1 MFRDFFRFGASD
13 QMVQVIGFISYM
25 VDNVYL
31 VICFFNPITVHFFF
45 YKIGFTIFFVFLSN
59 KLSQSHDLT
68 NRLDKLTQVG

>member
-31 VICFFNPITVHFFF
+31 LICFFNPITVHFFF
-45 YKIGFTIFFVFLSN
+45 LQNRFHDFL
-59 KLSQSHDLT
+59 
-68 NRLDKLTQVG
+68 RFPF